1 MWTKSQKISASVLA
15 LAVVAFGV
23 DRFVLD
29 GGGATPAPEPAEQ
42 LLVSNPSS
50 AAPAAPQAAP
60 APATPTVVTNAAQPP
75 GFAKGVSLAS
85 RLNAMAEAR
94 RFQAD
99 TAADAFRPSDQWL
112 ADAAPPSAKPKP
124 NATISVTKKAAA
136 PLAPKIDHAANF
148 MQTHTLTGVMKDK
161 DGGMAIVNGKLY
173 RPGQYVDGFK
183 LTKVGLKD
191 ARFWGKGTGATLKL
205 AGQQASFAD
214 AR

>member
-29 GGGATPAPEPAEQ
+29 GGGAATPAPEPAEQ
-42 LLVSNPSS
+42 LLVSNPSP

-60 APATPTVVTNAAQPP
+60 APATATVAANAAQP
-75 GFAKGVSLAS
+75 ADLKKGVSLAS

-99 TAADAFRPSDQWL
+99 AAADAFRPSDQWL
-112 ADAAPPSAKPKP
+112 ADAAPPSAKPKL
-124 NATISVTKKAAA
+124 NAAAVSVTKKAARPA
-136 PLAPKIDHAANF
+136 VPRIDHAGNF

-191 ARFWGKGTGATLKL
+191 AQIGRAHV
-205 AGQQASFAD
+205 
-214 AR
+214 

>member
-29 GGGATPAPEPAEQ
+29 GGPVAPQAEPAEQ

-50 AAPAAPQAAP
+50 PAPAPPQATP
-60 APATPTVVTNAAQPP
+60 APATATVATNAAKRA

-99 TAADAFRPSDQWL
+99 AAADAFRPSDQWL

-124 NATISVTKKAAA
+124 TAAISVTKKAAKPVA
-136 PLAPKIDHAANF
+136 PRIDHAANF
-148 MQTHTLTGVMKDK
+148 MQSHTLTGVMKDK

-173 RPGQYVDGFK
+173 RSGQYVDGFK
-183 LTKVGLKD
+183 LTKVGLKE

-205 AGQQASFAD
+205 AGQQPSFAD